1 MDREGKTNLHK
12 EYLDRLHELYITKN
26 SDYGDSVHQT
36 YSKYGMTSFL
46 VRVEDKLNRVHS
58 LISKGSQE
66 VLDEKLE
73 DTLLDAAN
81 YLILAVIELRYKD

>member
-12 EYLDRLHELYITKN
+12 EYLDRLHELYIAKN
-26 SDYGDSVHQT
+26 
-36 YSKYGMTSFL
+36 SKYGMTSFL

-81 YLILAVIELRYKD
+81 YLILAAIELRYKD